1 MFVQRANHPQVQ
13 HRAQAAAVFP
23 FGADVAMNG
32 RASERLLPLPLHED
46 PIQISFLN
54 VIAIGRAHLRSIPP
68 RNRPSLTLPLLIKDF
83 FPVAGFAFL
92 CRFGRTRM
100 ARRRGM
106 Q

>member
-54 VIAIGRAHLRSIPP
+54 VIAIGRAGRISDQ
-68 RNRPSLTLPLLIKDF
+68 SLQEIAPLF
-83 FPVAGFAFL
+83 HSPAFN
-92 CRFGRTRM
+92 
-100 ARRRGM
+100 
-106 Q
+106 